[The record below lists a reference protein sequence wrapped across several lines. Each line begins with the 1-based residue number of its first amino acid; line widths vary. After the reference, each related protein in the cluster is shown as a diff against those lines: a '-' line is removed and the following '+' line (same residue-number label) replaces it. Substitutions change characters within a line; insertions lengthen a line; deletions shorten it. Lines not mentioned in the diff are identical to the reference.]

1 MCVMSR
7 PTPGPLVVVGDALLD
22 VDVIG
27 EVRRVSPDA
36 PVPVLDVADQHVR
49 PGGAALAALMLAGD
63 GHEVVLVTPLGDDEA
78 ADQLR
83 AELTGAVTVLA
94 MPHTGDTPV
103 KRRLRAGGQSLLRL
117 DSGRHGNVG
126 LPDDRVAEA
135 LAGASGVLVADYGR
149 GAAAQPELRALL
161 ERVPRRVPVTWD
173 PHPRGASPVRGV
185 ALATPNLA
193 EALQL
198 SGHVNSGARS
208 ERDGDRDGD
217 TDGGSLATVAAAA
230 ATLSQTWRAGAV
242 SVTLGARGALLSYG
256 AGAPLVVPAPSA
268 HAVDTCGAGDRFA
281 AAAVAALAGGAVA
294 TEAVQAAVL
303 AAASY
308 VHAGGAAGLSQRR
321 RQAPATR
328 DPATAAAGSGAAG
341 SGAADGVVQ
350 RVRAAGGTVVATG
363 GCFDLLHAGHVDSL
377 RAARGLGDCLV
388 VCLNSDASVRRLKGA
403 GRPVV
408 GQEDRAR
415 VLQALECVD
424 AVLVFDED
432 TPEQIL
438 RTLRPDVWAKGG
450 DYAGAELPE
459 APVLAEWGGALVV
472 LPYLRGRS
480 TSDMVRTMVS
490 RERG

>member
-1 MCVMSR
+1 MSR
-7 PTPGPLVVVGDALLD
+7 PSAGPIVVVGDALLD
-22 VDVIG
+22 VDVTG
-27 EVRRVSPDA
+27 DVRRVSPDA
-36 PVPVLDVADQHVR
+36 PVPVLDVVDEHVR
-49 PGGAALAALMLAGD
+49 PGGAALAALMLAAD

-83 AELTGAVTVLA
+83 AALPRAVTVLA
-94 MPHTGDTPV
+94 MPHTGETPV

-117 DSGRHGNVG
+117 DSGRHGAVG
-126 LPDDRVAEA
+126 APDDRVGEA
-135 LAGASGVLVADYGR
+135 LASASGVLVADYGR
-149 GAAAQPELRALL
+149 GAAAQPELRVLL
-161 ERVPRRVPVTWD
+161 ERVPRRVPVVWD
-173 PHPRGASPVRGV
+173 PHPRGSSPVPGV

-198 SGHVNSGARS
+198 SGVGSGSPATG
-208 ERDGDRDGD
+208 DGD
-217 TDGGSLATVAAAA
+217 GGGLATAAAA
-230 ATLSQTWRAGAV
+230 AAALSQTWRAGAV

-256 AGAPLVVPAPSA
+256 VGAPLVVPAPAA

-281 AAAVAALAGGAVA
+281 AAAIAALADGAVA

-303 AAASY
+303 AAAAY
-308 VHAGGAAGLSQRR
+308 VHAGGAAGLSARR
-321 RQAPATR
+321 QQAPATSHPGP
-328 DPATAAAGSGAAG
+328 DAAAEP
-341 SGAADGVVQ
+341 AADDVVQ
-350 RVRAAGGTVVATG
+350 RVRAVGGTVVATG

-424 AVLVFDED
+424 AVLIFDED
-432 TPEQIL
+432 TPEKVL

-480 TSDMVRTMVS
+480 TSDMVRTLAGK
-490 RERG
+490 ERP